1 MVVLRVVWTGGHWAS
16 LGVHEM
22 SVFVVPRLNAS
33 RAMAETSQG
42 QWLPCVVE
50 HEQAPGRRALTDARQ
65 AIERFLDWRSS
76 SLTNDPRAMD
86 DPHLAP
92 VTDIPP
98 QQILD
103 LIQDRIE
110 VIGPDG
116 RVLAANEVSEDFFSS
131 VNMPL
136 VGSTWLS
143 YWGDEERSS
152 TRRAFQLALS
162 GQTRRFTAPMAPV
175 DGSDAR
181 CWATTLGPLCNEQGV
196 VEAVVAVSRDIT
208 DRIHAEGSLRAINE
222 ALRLDV
228 SALRQAHAEERAHAG
243 ALARRLARVAAGLD
257 DEDETPQ
264 ADDATQDLQR
274 RESELQ
280 DELDLAMAAQRIA
293 EQVSR
298 QAQKG
303 AAIGQL
309 VSGIAHDFNN
319 MLQVIQMTLD
329 MLTLQSNLDERQQR
343 LVGRS
348 QEAVG
353 HATALAARLLAFG
366 REHPY
371 QAELLDL
378 GEVVQGM
385 VALIQHGLG
394 PRMEVQLTPAASAM
408 PIRSDR
414 HSIEQALMNL
424 CVNARD
430 ACDGRGCIKITFG
443 EHMVMATQG
452 SPMQAPGSYAYV
464 EVRDDGCGM
473 DMATRERIFE
483 PFFTTKPEGKG
494 SGLGMA
500 QVFGLMRQS
509 EGLVTVESVLDEGT
523 TVRLLFPRTGA
534 E

>member
-1 MVVLRVVWTGGHWAS
+1 
-16 LGVHEM
+16 
-22 SVFVVPRLNAS
+22 
-33 RAMAETSQG
+33 
-42 QWLPCVVE
+42 
-50 HEQAPGRRALTDARQ
+50 
-65 AIERFLDWRSS
+65 
-76 SLTNDPRAMD
+76 MD

-110 VIGPDG
+110 VIGRDG

-131 VNMPL
+131 VRMPL
-136 VGSTWLS
+136 VGSAWLS
-143 YWGDEERSS
+143 YWGEDERDS
-152 TRRAFQLALS
+152 TRRAFQLALA
-162 GQTRRFTAPMAPV
+162 GQTRRFTAPLAPA
-175 DGSDAR
+175 DGSDVR
-181 CWATTLGPLCNEQGV
+181 CWATTLGPLCNEQGDV
-196 VEAVVAVSRDIT
+196 KAVVAVSRDIT
-208 DRIHAEGSLRAINE
+208 DRVQNEGSLRAINA

-228 SALRQAHAEERAHAG
+228 DALRQAHAEERAHAA
-243 ALARRLARVAAGLD
+243 ALARRLARAAAGQEDVQEDHLLQD
-257 DEDETPQ
+257 DED
-264 ADDATQDLQR
+264 ASDVQR
-274 RESELQ
+274 RASELQ
-280 DELDLAMAAQRIA
+280 SELELAMAAQRLA

-343 LVGRS
+343 LVDRS

-371 QAELLDL
+371 RSEVLDL
-378 GEVVQGM
+378 GEVVASM
-385 VALIQHGLG
+385 VPLIQHGLG
-394 PRMEVQLTPAASAM
+394 ARMDVRLTPAVEAM
-408 PIRSDR
+408 AVRSDR

-424 CVNARD
+424 CVNSRD
-430 ACDGRGCIKITFG
+430 ACDGRGCIQISLG
-443 EHMVMATQG
+443 DHLVMDTQG
-452 SPMQAPGSYAYV
+452 SPMQAPGNYAYV

-473 DMATRERIFE
+473 DAETRARIFE

-509 EGLVTVESVLDEGT
+509 EGLVTVESVPGEGS